1 MIKRHLP
8 SLLLGITLAA
18 MALSI
23 LTASVPVNDWKI
35 AGPFGGTATTVAL
48 NPKDPHVV
56 LAGAMN
62 SLLFQSQDAGASWIL
77 LDAPKRNL
85 SEVTSILV
93 DPSDPNHYLI
103 GMIAAEGGGLFDSH
117 DAGKTWSS
125 VKDVR
130 DFGVRAL
137 TASASDPSHFVAGT
151 LRGVM
156 QSTDSGKSWS
166 RISDPNNLE
175 MQGITAV
182 AVDPKDP
189 NIIYAGT
196 THLPWKTIDGGK
208 SWESIHTGM
217 IDDSDVFSI
226 YVDPNSPSS
235 IFASACSGIYA
246 SSDRGDDWKK
256 LMGIPNTSRR
266 THVVRWET
274 ANCCGDSAGPGAVYA
289 GTTMGLFRSLNRGTT
304 WKTLTDTQVNSLA
317 FDPSDPKNMYL
328 ALEYEGLGKSTNGGD
343 SVNLV
348 NNGFVDRVISS
359 ASASGKKLIAVE
371 TQEGETTGIFESSDR
386 GESWTQ
392 LQNVRGLGGVH
403 LKAIAGMPTEDRILI
418 AASPRQMYKS
428 IDAGMTWKPIPV
440 RLVIPPP
447 PAVQKPASSSTSAHS
462 SSAHSSRT
470 RQVARTRTARVVK
483 PKETIRDIYP
493 SEVSALYSTKSGTKD
508 VFFAAT
514 DLGLLKSADMGEH
527 WTMSDVSGPSTAVT
541 GLYVPP
547 NSDGRLIA
555 RAATGLFFSK
565 DYGDHWEQ
573 LGFPLPASDV
583 NDVAISADPDAPL
596 LVATRVGLY
605 ASSDDGKK
613 WIQNA
618 GKMPASTVTSVI
630 YAGSQ
635 QTAYAVEYG
644 RLYHSDNGAKS
655 WSEMST
661 ALPSLRIRQLW
672 MPDSSS
678 QRLYGITSDLGII
691 FRN

>member
-1 MIKRHLP
+1 MIKRHLS
-8 SLLLGITLAA
+8 SLILGTTLVAA
-18 MALSI
+18 ALSV
-23 LTASVPVNDWKI
+23 LTASVPASDWTI
-35 AGPFGGTATTVAL
+35 AGPFGGTATTVSL
-48 NPKDPHVV
+48 DPKDAHVV

-62 SLLFQSQDAGASWIL
+62 SLLFESRDAGTSWIL

-85 SEVTSILV
+85 SEITSILV
-93 DPSDPNHYLI
+93 DPSDSSHYLI
-103 GMIAAEGGGLFDSH
+103 GMIAAEGGGLFESH
-117 DAGKTWSS
+117 DQGKTWTS
-125 VKDVR
+125 VKDIR

-137 TASASDPSHFVAGT
+137 AASASDPSRFVAGT

-156 QSTDSGKSWS
+156 LSTDAGKTWT
-166 RISDPNNLE
+166 RISDPGNLE

-196 THLPWKTIDGGK
+196 THLPWKTMDGGK
-208 SWESIHTGM
+208 NWESIHTGM

-226 YVDPNSPSS
+226 YVDPNSPTSV
-235 IFASACSGIYA
+235 FASACSGIYA
-246 SSDRGDDWKK
+246 STDRGDEWKK

-266 THVVRWET
+266 THVVRWES
-274 ANCCGDSAGPGAVYA
+274 ANCCGDSSSPGAVYA

-304 WKTLTDTQVNSLA
+304 WKTLTNTQVNSLA
-317 FDPSDPKNMYL
+317 FDPADPKNMYL
-328 ALEYEGLGKSTNGGD
+328 ALEYEGLGKSMNGGD
-343 SVNLV
+343 SVNLI

-386 GESWTQ
+386 GESWVQ

-403 LKAIAGMPTEDRILI
+403 LKAIAGVPDEDRILL

-428 IDAGMTWKPIPV
+428 IDAGLTWKPIPV
-440 RLVIPPP
+440 RLVVPP
-447 PAVQKPASSSTSAHS
+447 PAETQKPASSSAHS
-462 SSAHSSRT
+462 TQRSKQTT
-470 RQVARTRTARVVK
+470 RSRTARTVK
-483 PKETIRDIYP
+483 PKEIIRDINP
-493 SEVSALYSTKSGTKD
+493 SEISGLYSTKSGTKD
-508 VFFAAT
+508 VLFAAT

-527 WTMSDVSGPSTAVT
+527 WTMSNIPQPYTAVT
-541 GLYVPP
+541 GLYVSP
-547 NSDGRLIA
+547 NADGRLIA

-565 DYGDHWEQ
+565 DYGDKWEP
-573 LGFPLPASDV
+573 LSFPLPPSDV
-583 NDVAISADPDAPL
+583 NDIAISADANASV

-605 ASSDDGKK
+605 ASSDGGKN
-613 WIQNA
+613 WIPNA

-644 RLYHSDNGAKS
+644 RLYQSENGGNS
-655 WSEMST
+655 WSEIST

-672 MPDSSS
+672 IPDNSSP
-678 QRLYGITSDLGII
+678 RLYGITSDLGII